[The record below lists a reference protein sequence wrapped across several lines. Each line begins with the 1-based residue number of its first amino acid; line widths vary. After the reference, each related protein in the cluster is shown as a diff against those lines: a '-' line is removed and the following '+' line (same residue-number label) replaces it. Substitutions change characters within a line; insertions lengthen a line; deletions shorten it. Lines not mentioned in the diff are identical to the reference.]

1 MFNLKR
7 HKVAV
12 DLSTKIKPQD
22 IPGRTLEE
30 KVAYISQYLDR
41 SIGEQFAAGK
51 ISEEQVYQLLTD
63 KQMETEEQFAF
74 LEQYRTNINNLR
86 KLAGDLLRAEGETE
100 PTEDVINRIIQKL
113 LAKTD
118 SVFIPQ
124 LVKLHRVTSRTP
136 ELVEP
141 LLEYK
146 KPEEIATIRN
156 FISSEV
162 LKRRIEVRDEFLTIL
177 KYGETFNPDFTL
189 EELCFILQNND
200 KAIRENEDLVLSQQ
214 QRSEVK
220 AQLNKLAQK
229 VRMMNS
235 NQRIWN
241 RILALNADI
250 PRREEWAELIPES
263 LRIDWDLA
271 SILKFF
277 NYPLSNIPE
286 GRRGKGSKAARELD
300 ERYYFFYPETDDLNR
315 PFESEDAKRQYALSK
330 LRECIEN
337 GYEDEA
343 IFDCLGLTIRK
354 GKVKKGRP
362 KKSELPEQEAFEEET
377 SEPEEGDEA
386 DVVVEAVSTPQRT
399 SDDSYG
405 RRLRYYFYYI
415 VKPIESSLAF
425 GSKQRLSAFRDDLRA
440 ANCSATAELLGR
452 VYEKQEDERYRDF
465 DLKFLS
471 QEEKNICEIL
481 RNDYKL
487 DVIPFPVKI
496 PCPVDNPT
504 STDRF
509 EIDFLMPADVLMGF
523 EEDDYIDPRTGAVE
537 TIMKP
542 IIEHQI
548 IFIGEY
554 FGIRYTMPKRIEDKG
569 KPWVR
574 PDNSIPV
581 YRYGKDDKLRTF
593 YAVPGG
599 NCRELEFYKLK
610 TEWKIFTTDVIGD
623 LLGTRT
629 LSLDDQDLDYPR
641 RLMNKLDAQ
650 RIIYKHPEC
659 GKFKGCLAYNEIMKF
674 ATKTPEID
682 KYVYDEIIEQHF
694 NSLKNRSLKVIDCA
708 IVNVKL
714 TEAMFKAKM
723 EFETREYGGFDRQT
737 MFNHKQIMDDLKAR
751 DVRLRDQLKIKAD
764 QKSLDKV
771 TESGDEIKSLSS
783 SPLKAFKD
791 YLDRIFS
798 EGKISQKI
806 GALMKLREQI
816 DSGQITP
823 SLFELKTMITSISPE
838 MTGQLAGRGE
848 GEE

>member
-12 DLSTKIKPQD
+12 DLSTKIKPHD

-51 ISEEQVYQLLTD
+51 ITEEQVYQLLTD
-63 KQMETEEQFAF
+63 KQIETEEQFAF
-74 LEQYRTNINNLR
+74 LEQFRTNINNLR
-86 KLAGDLLRAEGETE
+86 KLAGELLRAEGETE

-113 LAKTD
+113 LAKTG

-146 KPEEIATIRN
+146 KPEEIAAIRN
-156 FISSEV
+156 FISFEV
-162 LKRRIEVRDEFLTIL
+162 LKRRNEVKDEFLSIL

-189 EELCFILQNND
+189 EDLCFILQNND
-200 KAIRENEDLVLSQQ
+200 KAIRENEDIVLSEQQ
-214 QRSEVK
+214 KSEVK

-241 RILALNADI
+241 RILAVNPDI
-250 PRREEWAELIPES
+250 PRKEEWAELIPES

-286 GRRGKGSKAARELD
+286 SKRGRLSKSDRDRD
-300 ERYYFFYPETDDLNR
+300 ERYYFFFPETDDLNR
-315 PFESEDAKRQYALSK
+315 PFVSEEAKRQYALSK
-330 LRECIEN
+330 LRECVEN
-337 GYEDEA
+337 GYEDES
-343 IFDCLGLTIRK
+343 IFDCLGLTVKK
-354 GKVKKGRP
+354 GKIKKGRP
-362 KKSELPEQEAFEEET
+362 KKDNLPEQEVFEEET
-377 SEPEEGDEA
+377 SEATENDEA
-386 DVVVEAVSTPQRT
+386 ELIVEEDPTPKRT
-399 SDDSYG
+399 GEDSYG

-415 VKPIESSLAF
+415 VKPAESSLAF
-425 GSKQRLSAFRDDLRA
+425 GSKQRLSVFRDDLRA

-452 VYEKQEDERYRDF
+452 VYEKAEDERYRDF

-554 FGIRYTMPKRIEDKG
+554 FGIRYTMPKKIEDKG

-581 YRYGKDDKLRTF
+581 YSYKRTGKTF
-593 YAVPGG
+593 YAIPGG

-629 LSLDDQDLDYPR
+629 LSLDDGDLDYPR
-641 RLMNKLDAQ
+641 NLMRKLDAQ
-650 RIIYKHPEC
+650 RIIYKHSDC
-659 GKFKGCLAYNEIMKF
+659 GKYNGCLAYNEIMNR
-674 ATKTPEID
+674 ATKTPDID

-694 NSLKNRSLKVIDCA
+694 NSLKNKSLKVIDCA

-723 EFETREYGGFDRQT
+723 EFEAREYGGFDRQT
-737 MFNHKQIMDDLKAR
+737 MFNHKQIMDSLKER
-751 DVRLRDQLKIKAD
+751 NVRLREELKVKAD

-771 TESGDEIKSLSS
+771 KASETEIKTLSS
-783 SPLKAFKD
+783 SPLKTFKD
-791 YLDRIFS
+791 YLDKILS

-806 GALMKLREQI
+806 AALMSLREQV
-816 DSGQITP
+816 DSGKISP